1 MYNSVT
7 RFRCHFHSLLSL
19 QVGRAYL
26 FLFGK
31 FLVPLSLS
39 FLLSFSFLEKRF
51 WDEDLVLGWDSAVM
65 SVKVHGQLERQV
77 PSGGGRR
84 HFGRWWEENVG
95 QDSK

>member
-7 RFRCHFHSLLSL
+7 RFCWHFHSLLSL

-39 FLLSFSFLEKRF
+39 FLLSFSFLEKRLG
-51 WDEDLVLGWDSAVM
+51 DEDLVLGWDSAVM
-65 SVKVHGQLERQV
+65 SVKVHGQLGDA
-77 PSGGGRR
+77 ST
-84 HFGRWWEENVG
+84 FRWRSSTFWSSWEGKVG